1 MQATLIHDSVLR
13 DFLKGIEGI
22 RPEIR
27 RLVLFGSRARGTY
40 RLDSDYDILVVVE
53 RKAPSVLDALY
64 ESVMDVLLAHGRLVS
79 LKVFEEGEF
88 ARLQGMQT
96 PFMKDLVQH
105 GQRIG

>member
-1 MQATLIHDSVLR
+1 MIPSSEISSRGLRRSDPRYVGLSVR
-13 DFLKGIEGI
+13 VAGQ
-22 RPEIR
+22 
-27 RLVLFGSRARGTY
+27 GTY

-53 RKAPSVLDALY
+53 RKAPSVLDVLY

-88 ARLQGMQT
+88 SRLQDLQT
-96 PFMKDLVQH
+96 PFMKDLVLY

>member
-1 MQATLIHDSVLR
+1 MQAPLTHDPVVR
-13 DFLKGIEGI
+13 DFLKGIEGV

-27 RLVLFGSRARGTY
+27 RLVLFGSRVRGTY
-40 RLDSDYDILVVVE
+40 RLDSDYDVLVVVE
-53 RKAPSVLDALY
+53 RKVPSVLDVLY

-96 PFMKDLVQH
+96 PFMKDLGLH

>member
-1 MQATLIHDSVLR
+1 MQALLAR
-13 DFLKGIEGI
+13 DPVVKDLLKGIEGI
-22 RPEIR
+22 RSEIR

-40 RLDSDYDILVVVE
+40 RLESDYDILVVVE
-53 RKAPSVLDALY
+53 RKLPSVFDVLY

-96 PFMKDLVQH
+96 PFMKELGLH